1 MRDIKNI
8 NDLKL
13 DDIIEFCQETD
24 GAVEWLKKAANEPYK
39 VKKTGKEM
47 PKPFLALRNEF
58 CEKYMPQLVSK
69 KRKNKSMLDKI
80 NAL

>member
-1 MRDIKNI
+1 MKDIKNI

-13 DDIIEFCQETD
+13 DDIIDFCKETD
-24 GAVEWLKKAANEPYK
+24 GAVEWLKKAANEPYT
-39 VKKTGKEM
+39 VKKTGKQV

-58 CEKYMPQLVSK
+58 CEKYMPHLVSNK
-69 KRKNKSMLDKI
+69 KKKKSMLDKI